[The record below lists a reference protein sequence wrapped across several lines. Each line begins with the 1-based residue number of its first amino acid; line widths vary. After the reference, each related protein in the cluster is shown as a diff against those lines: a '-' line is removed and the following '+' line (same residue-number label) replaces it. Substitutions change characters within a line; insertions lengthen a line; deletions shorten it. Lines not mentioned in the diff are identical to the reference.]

1 MAEYD
6 RTNTFVLFINDKKGN
21 EARPDRTGTLN
32 VDGVDYYIDGWL
44 KNGAK
49 GPFLSG
55 SIKRK
60 DAAKTTAKQQVQNLD
75 ADDIPF

>member
-6 RTNTFVLFINDKKGN
+6 RTNTFVMFINDKKGN

-44 KNGAK
+44 KNCAK

-55 SIKRK
+55 RY
-60 DAAKTTAKQQVQNLD
+60 QR
-75 ADDIPF
+75 